1 MSRSSAGR
9 QSETGEGCQNPSSGL
24 GAWAPR
30 CMSRYYS
37 TWYLFPWS
45 LPRNNTIPLVL
56 PHPYHSTKYQQSR
69 PPPTSHLPQQTP
81 FRKTARPEPGLAVFT
96 SRCMHVAN
104 CRLISAG
111 LAGQGKS
118 KRWQV
123 VVGRR
128 AAQRPT
134 CSVDFAFFFFLNS
147 FLVRSSRPLVRARF
161 LMRRRRGE
169 GVRF

>member
-9 QSETGEGCQNPSSGL
+9 QSETGEAVRTPRPVWEHGL
-24 GAWAPR
+24 PGACPAP
-30 CMSRYYS
+30 
-37 TWYLFPWS
+37 WYRLHLFPWP

-147 FLVRSSRPLVRARF
+147 FLVRSSRPLVRARL